1 MSDVDDK
8 EEGQAIHNAGDGTE
22 PAAGLSEGWA
32 RETLERLA
40 FSALREQRRSRRWSL
55 FFRFSFLVLVLAVF
69 LSYEATHFRTMGLA
83 NHFTA
88 LVRLEGTI
96 RAGGPAGATSVDR
109 ALRSAFAAHP
119 AGVILE
125 ADSPG
130 GSPVQASDMN
140 AEIWR
145 LRRRYPHIPI
155 YAVVEDLCAS
165 GCYYVVSATTKIYA
179 NPASLVGSIGVLM
192 DGFGYTGVMRKI
204 GVTRRLLVAGRNK
217 DFLDP
222 FSPLTPAHKRFAE
235 KMLDQIHAQFI
246 AAVRKG
252 RGARLK
258 PHRGL
263 FSGLIWTGER
273 ARQLG
278 LIDGF
283 GTVGSVARHVFKAP
297 RLVDFSPKQ
306 SLVNQ
311 FAQHLG
317 ATMDQSFEEEFP
329 SPLPRLQ

>member
-1 MSDVDDK
+1 MSDVDEK
-8 EEGQAIHNAGDGTE
+8 ETGERARDRTE
-22 PAAGLSEGWA
+22 PQASGLSEGWA
-32 RETLERLA
+32 RETLEKLA
-40 FSALREQRRSRRWSL
+40 FSALLEQRRSRRWSL
-55 FFRFSFLVLVLAVF
+55 FFRFSLLVLVLAIF
-69 LSYEATHFRTMGLA
+69 LSYEATHFRTVGLA

-88 LVRLEGTI
+88 LVRLDGTI
-96 RAGGPAGATSVDR
+96 SAGGPASAASVDH
-109 ALRSAFAAHP
+109 ALRSAFAARP

-145 LRRRYPHIPI
+145 LRKRYPRIPI

-165 GCYYVVSATTKIYA
+165 GCYYVVAATTKIYA

-192 DGFGYTGVMRKI
+192 DGFGYTGVMRKV

-246 AAVRKG
+246 AAVRRG
-252 RGARLK
+252 RGERLK

-273 ARQLG
+273 ARELG

-306 SLVNQ
+306 GLVSQ
-311 FAQHLG
+311 FAEHLG
-317 ATMDQSFEEEFP
+317 ATMNQAFETEFL
-329 SPLPRLQ
+329 SPMPKLQ

>member
-8 EEGQAIHNAGDGTE
+8 EKGQSAHGRVERQPD
-22 PAAGLSEGWA
+22 GLSEEWA
-32 RETLERLA
+32 RQTLEKLA
-40 FSALREQRRSRRWSL
+40 FSVLLEQRRSRRWSL
-55 FFRFSFLVLVLAVF
+55 FFRLSFLVLILAVF
-69 LSYEATHFRTMGLA
+69 LSYEATHFQTIGLA
-83 NHFTA
+83 NHYTA
-88 LVRLEGTI
+88 LVRLEGPI
-96 RAGGPAGATSVDR
+96 KAGGPASAANVDH
-109 ALRSAFAAHP
+109 ALRAAFAGHP

-145 LRRRYPHIPI
+145 LRKRYPDIPI

-165 GCYYVVSATTKIYA
+165 GCYYVVAATTKIYA

-204 GVTRRLLVAGRNK
+204 GITRRLLIAGQNK

-235 KMLDQIHAQFI
+235 KMLDQIHVQFI
-246 AAVRKG
+246 DAVKKG

-283 GTVGSVARHVFKAP
+283 GTVGSVARRVLKAP

-306 SLVNQ
+306 GLVSQ

-317 ATMDQSFEEEFP
+317 ATMDQSFEEEFL
-329 SPLPRLQ
+329 SPMPRLQ